1 MNVDRPLTTKNKEG
15 NTIMAQQVELTI
27 SKREVTGKKT
37 KHLRKA
43 GIIPANIYGHHEA
56 SEAVQVDAL
65 AFDALRRAHK
75 ISGIISL
82 RIDGHK
88 SSQTALVRHIQR
100 HPTSSKILHIDFFR
114 VSLRERIVMKIPIHT
129 LGEAPGVKDEDG
141 VLLHLLDMLEV
152 ECMAQDIVNALE
164 VDVSSLAHIDDILYA
179 KDVKLPEGFK
189 LITDP
194 EEPIVKVAATRAE
207 KAEEAE
213 EEKEAAASA
222 PAGETPAETGTEE

>member
-1 MNVDRPLTTKNKEG
+1 
-15 NTIMAQQVELTI
+15 MAEQIELAI
-27 SKREVTGKKT
+27 SKREVTGKAT

-75 ISGIISL
+75 TSGIISL
-82 RIDGHK
+82 SMDGTGT
-88 SSQTALVRHIQR
+88 QTALVRRIQR
-100 HPTSSKILHIDFFR
+100 HPTTSKILHIDFFR

-129 LGEAPGVKDEDG
+129 VGEAPGVKDEDG
-141 VLLHLLDMLEV
+141 VLLHLLDTLEV

-179 KDVKLPEGFK
+179 RDVRLPADFT

-194 EEPIVKVAATRAE
+194 DEPIVKVAATRAE

-213 EEKEAAASA
+213 EEKEAAATAA
-222 PAGETPAETGTEE
+222 PAETPAETGTEA

>member
-1 MNVDRPLTTKNKEG
+1 
-15 NTIMAQQVELTI
+15 MAEQIELAI
-27 SKREVTGKKT
+27 SKREVTGKAT

-75 ISGIISL
+75 TSGIISL
-82 RIDGHK
+82 RMDGTGT
-88 SSQTALVRHIQR
+88 QTALVRRIQR
-100 HPTSSKILHIDFFR
+100 HPTTSKLLHIDFYR
-114 VSLRERIVMKIPIHT
+114 VSLRERIAVKIPLHT
-129 LGEAPGVKDEDG
+129 VGEAPGVKDEDG
-141 VLLHLLDMLEV
+141 VLLHLLDALEV

-179 KDVKLPEGFK
+179 KDVKLPADFT
-189 LITDP
+189 LITDAD
-194 EEPIVKVAATRAE
+194 EPVVKVAATRAE

-213 EEKEAAASA
+213 EEKEAAPTAA
-222 PAGETPAETGTEE
+222 PAETPAETGTEA